1 MGWTEYA
8 DRPDLSRAE
17 MIRRELSQ
25 DPTPENPRSW
35 GFEYIT
41 ERGSTVYAIGWSDA
55 PDRPRIYF
63 GLVCLT
69 RRYRTEHFNRTFSYK
84 DITEDMGPA
93 QTAAPLKMLDMLDR
107 LAPNPTGYAAEWRK
121 KCREH
126 HAAKKTRTVWKAGDR
141 VDFGGHVYKLEE
153 PRGPRRGWRVSRE
166 DTGERFRMSF
176 TYLSRAIKLEPQEEP
191 FRPTKQ
197 ISAAEFMRNHF
208 QIIHV
213 GD

>member
-1 MGWTEYA
+1 MGWTEYT

-55 PDRPRIYF
+55 PDRPRVYF

-69 RRYRTEHFNRTFSYK
+69 SRRNGYFAYK
-84 DITEDMGPA
+84 DMTEDMGPY
-93 QTAAPLKMLDMLDR
+93 QYDAPVKMLDMLDR
-107 LAPNPTGYAAEWRK
+107 LAPNPTRYAAEWRR

-126 HAAKKTRTVWKAGDR
+126 HAAKKTRTVWQAGDR

-176 TYLSRAIKLEPQEEP
+176 AYLSRATKLEPKEEP

-197 ISAAEFMRNHF
+197 ISAEQFMRDHF

-213 GD
+213 KD

>member
-1 MGWTEYA
+1 MGWTEFA

-25 DPTPENPRSW
+25 APTADNPRAW

-41 ERGSTVYAIGWSDA
+41 ERGSTVYAVGWSDA
-55 PDRPRIYF
+55 PDRARVYF
-63 GLVCLT
+63 GVICLT
-69 RRYRTEHFNRTFSYK
+69 SRRNGYFAYK
-84 DITEDMGPA
+84 DMTEDMGPY
-93 QTAAPLKMLDMLDR
+93 QCDAPVKMLDMLDR

-126 HAAKKTRTVWKAGDR
+126 HAAKKTRTLWKAGDR

-153 PRGPRRGWRVSRE
+153 PRGPRRGWKVIRE
-166 DTGERFRMSF
+166 DTCERYRMSF
-176 TYLSRAIKLEPQEEP
+176 AYLSRATKLEQDEQP

-197 ISAAEFMRNHF
+197 VSAAEFFH
-208 QIIHV
+208 
-213 GD
+213 GLTA